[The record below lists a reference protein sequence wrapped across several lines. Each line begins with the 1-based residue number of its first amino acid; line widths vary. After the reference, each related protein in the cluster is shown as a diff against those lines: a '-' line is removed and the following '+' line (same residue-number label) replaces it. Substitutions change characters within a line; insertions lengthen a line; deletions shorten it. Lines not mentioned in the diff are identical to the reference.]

1 MREREKA
8 KRSDEDK
15 GERRRKERK
24 GIKKRVKKGEG
35 KKQEKKEKW
44 GEQENREKKKK
55 KKRRNISKTGKGG
68 GARGTIRERE
78 RGQKSSLIPR
88 YAAHSCTSPAITL
101 AVLKTMD

>member
-1 MREREKA
+1 MMKIKEREEEKREKA
-8 KRSDEDK
+8 LKKS
-15 GERRRKERK
+15 
-24 GIKKRVKKGEG
+24 KKRRG
-35 KKQEKKEKW
+35 KKNRKKKEKW